1 MKYLL
6 ACLTLFITLN
16 LTSCIQTPYGPYDTL
31 LGGYT
36 DRRINLNTAIVNV
49 SSTKIT
55 HKGMTQA
62 YALYRCA
69 EVTID
74 YGYDYF
80 IVVSTTH
87 SNRNIRVLEREDYH
101 KYNTQPPRLYNAFPR
116 TLSYNGYRIEGSRS
130 PQQCSNSSGCMVYG
144 PTIVIKMYN
153 GVVPNVPGAFDA
165 FDVMAHL
172 GPYTYN
178 QHY

>member
-6 ACLTLFITLN
+6 ACLTLFATLT
-16 LTSCIQTPYGPYDTL
+16 LTSCLTPYGPYDTI

-36 DRRINLNTAIVNV
+36 DRLINQNTAIVNI
-49 SSTKIT
+49 STTRISGKN
-55 HKGMTQA
+55 MAQS
-62 YALYRCA
+62 YALYRAA

-74 YGYDYF
+74 NGYDYF
-80 IVVSTTH
+80 IIVSTTH
-87 SNRNIRVLEREDYH
+87 SNRNVRVTERENYH
-101 KYNTQPPRLYNAFPR
+101 GYNTQPPRLYNAFPR
-116 TLSYNGYRIEGSRS
+116 SLSYSGYRIEGSRS
-130 PQQCSNSSGCMVYG
+130 PQECSNSSGCMVYG

-153 GVVPNVPGAFDA
+153 GIVPHAPGAFDA
-165 FDVMAHL
+165 TDIMAHL